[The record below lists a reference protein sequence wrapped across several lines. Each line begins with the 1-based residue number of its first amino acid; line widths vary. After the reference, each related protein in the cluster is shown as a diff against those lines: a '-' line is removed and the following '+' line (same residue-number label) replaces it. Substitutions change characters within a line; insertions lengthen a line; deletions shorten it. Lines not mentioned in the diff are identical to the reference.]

1 MISAYGSILIFT
13 SNQANVLLN
22 TPYPPFGVITSSIRG
37 LSSYLL
43 LVGIYSAAVSVSE
56 DSKLRQSIRS
66 FAIKESRLLDSIGM
80 AQMEQQIQR
89 KITEFTKRNQDK
101 MTEEPGIQSSLT

>member
-1 MISAYGSILIFT
+1 MITAYGSILIFT
-13 SNQANVLLN
+13 SNQANLLLN
-22 TPYPPFGVITSSIRG
+22 TPYSPFGVITSSIRG

-66 FAIKESRLLDSIGM
+66 FAIKEYRLLDSIGM
-80 AQMEQQIQR
+80 AQMEQQI
-89 KITEFTKRNQDK
+89 
-101 MTEEPGIQSSLT
+101 